1 MQQPQRRLSELT
13 RTTAAANQ
21 HRDFWRDI
29 ATKAAPEKWQTRT
42 AATVAT
48 TTTHDTLAP
57 RGVGP
62 VVNLA
67 PQSVAAKLAA
77 ACVAVDF
84 SGVVNVLVQKIVT
97 QNNLVTHIGEGGV
110 AQMVQL
116 AFDPV
121 LIGPLKKFLF
131 GCPITADLR
140 NHSLEA
146 AIPIIEQSL
155 SQIAT
160 TEIDGPLLDTAAL
173 TTARPAGLL
182 HNVTAIT
189 ATSGGG
195 LAALAG
201 DVGKLSG
208 AMGAAKIP
216 TEKWMLLMN
225 PGDAD
230 RARTLSPWLAASDK
244 IVDTNELSLGTIVGI
259 APKAIA
265 MYMGTPQVDVS
276 DSGPV
281 IHMDSSAVDI
291 VTSGTAATGG
301 NVVDAFQC
309 NLILYECRLSGS
321 WGKLS
326 EAAVQ
331 TISSISW

>member
-1 MQQPQRRLSELT
+1 MQQPPRLSELT
-13 RTTAAANQ
+13 RSVAASNQ
-21 HRDFWRDI
+21 YKAFWRDI

-42 AATVAT
+42 ATTVAT
-48 TTTHDTLAP
+48 TTTHDTLTP
-57 RGVGP
+57 RGVGG

-67 PQSVAAKLAA
+67 PASVAAKLSA
-77 ACVAVDF
+77 ACVPVDF
-84 SGVVNVLVQKIVT
+84 TGVVSVLVQKLIT

-131 GCPITADLR
+131 GCPITADVK

-146 AIPIIEQSL
+146 VIPIIEQSL

-173 TTARPAGLL
+173 TTTRPAGLL
-182 HNVTAIT
+182 HNVSALT

-208 AMGAAKIP
+208 AMAAAKIP

-244 IVDTNELSLGTIVGI
+244 IVDTSELSLGTIVGI
-259 APKAIA
+259 APKAIG
-265 MYMGTPQVDVS
+265 MYLGTPQVDAS
-276 DSGPV
+276 ASGPV
-281 IHMDSSAVDI
+281 IHMDSSATDI
-291 VTSGTAATGG
+291 VVSGTPAGG
-301 NVVDAFQC
+301 NVIDAFQC
-309 NLILYECRLSGS
+309 NLIL
-321 WGKLS
+321 
-326 EAAVQ
+326 
-331 TISSISW
+331 